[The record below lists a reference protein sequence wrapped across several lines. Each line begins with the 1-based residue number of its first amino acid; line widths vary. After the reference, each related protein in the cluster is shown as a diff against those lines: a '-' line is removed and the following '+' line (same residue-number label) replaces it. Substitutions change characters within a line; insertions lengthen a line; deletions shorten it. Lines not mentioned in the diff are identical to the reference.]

1 MDAAERAAAVTWLA
15 DSKLLSMV
23 EDAVNLTCAAQPK
36 DAPGF
41 TVSTHSIITHTYT
54 YNIHHTHKC
63 HTHTP
68 HTHHTYL
75 RYARSQPSPHSP
87 RLIVCPRLQ
96 RRPSSSAYVAL
107 CLPSPQHVDAGC

>member
-68 HTHHTYL
+68 HTHTTRISDTHAPNPLHT
-75 RYARSQPSPHSP
+75 PP
-87 RLIVCPRLQ
+87 
-96 RRPSSSAYVAL
+96 
-107 CLPSPQHVDAGC
+107 G